1 MHTPRLA
8 TPFPDSIA
16 TQVLSKIT
24 PSFILSLPVFMAQF
38 LNFTNVHINSSSV
51 EVNFSCSEMHLDF
64 LIFNIAWH
72 LIFLSL
78 WKDFRARFQ
87 GIINTIEKHRDFI
100 DKEANSVDMVEDRAA
115 RIRILDDIAER
126 QRQASAILDDND
138 SQKRL
143 LQLQSSTSWVAV
155 DDRRQ
160 EAELARRSAMRH
172 AGTFDWI
179 GQVPETK
186 SWLRDDDS
194 EPILWLNGKPGA
206 GASAFLNAPIF
217 SNLPSGKSVMCA
229 SIINL
234 FGNVKTLNVCY
245 YFCNNQDDAWD
256 NPSERILGTIAIQLL
271 RAHPELASLI
281 TNEFVSRG
289 LSSSVAQLRVLVPKL
304 LELHPYTR
312 IVIDGIDECSKAGQK
327 TLLKEL
333 QSTCLGPRLHC
344 KILISSRKEPNI
356 KTELE
361 KKPTISLDE
370 NDKVESDIQRYVAYK
385 IQILQSTFIVELE
398 PDFFE
403 NIARLLAEKADGE
416 PSILSDS
423 STMSDT
429 FPGMFLWVKLIMKEL
444 EQCYSRSDLDECA
457 QGLPHGLK
465 EA

>member
-1 MHTPRLA
+1 MPRLA
-8 TPFPDSIA
+8 APFPDSIA
-16 TQVLSKIT
+16 TQVLSKT
-24 PSFILSLPVFMAQF
+24 TLSSNLSLPVFIAQF

-51 EVNFSCSEMHLDF
+51 EVKFSYSEMHPDF

-100 DKEANSVDMVEDRAA
+100 DKEATSVDMVEDRAA
-115 RIRILDDIAER
+115 RIRILDDIVER
-126 QRQASAILDDND
+126 QRQALANLDDND
-138 SQKRL
+138 FKMRL
-143 LQLQSSTSWVAV
+143 LQFQSSTSWVAV
-155 DDRRQ
+155 DDKRQ
-160 EAELARRSAMRH
+160 EAELARRSKMRL

-179 GQVPETK
+179 GQVPVMK
-186 SWLRDDDS
+186 AWLRDDDS

-206 GASAFLNAPIF
+206 GTSACLNAPIF
-217 SNLPSGKSVMCA
+217 SNLPSGKSVLCA

-234 FGNVKTLNVCY
+234 IGKAETLNVCY

-289 LSSSVAQLRVLVPKL
+289 LSSSLAQLRVLVPKL
-304 LELHPYTR
+304 LELHPHTR

-333 QSTCLGPRLHC
+333 QSTCLGPRLYC

-356 KTELE
+356 KTELD
-361 KKPTISLDE
+361 KKPMISLDV
-370 NDKVESDIQRYVAYK
+370 NDKVESDIRRYVAHE
-385 IQILQSTFIVELE
+385 IQNLQSAFIAELE

-403 NIARLLAEKADGE
+403 NIARLLTEKADGE

-423 STMSDT
+423 SNMSNE
-429 FPGMFLWVKLIMKEL
+429 FLGMFLWVKLIMKEL
-444 EQCYSRSDLDECA
+444 EQCYNRRDLDECA
-457 QGLPHGLK
+457 QSLPHGLK